1 MSKIKRRKKAKPV
14 KNRRMTFRISVE
26 AQPVVV
32 RYQSNSMDD
41 MVHFEFRSPYR
52 PLRRIPISESGYYS
66 HYAWKEDVKAAKS
79 PQRYASEAALALL
92 PWRRTKTGQASG
104 ELPLF

>member
-1 MSKIKRRKKAKPV
+1 MSKPSRRKKAKPV

-41 MVHFEFRSPYR
+41 NGA
-52 PLRRIPISESGYYS
+52 LRVS
-66 HYAWKEDVKAAKS
+66 
-79 PQRYASEAALALL
+79 
-92 PWRRTKTGQASG
+92 
-104 ELPLF
+104 